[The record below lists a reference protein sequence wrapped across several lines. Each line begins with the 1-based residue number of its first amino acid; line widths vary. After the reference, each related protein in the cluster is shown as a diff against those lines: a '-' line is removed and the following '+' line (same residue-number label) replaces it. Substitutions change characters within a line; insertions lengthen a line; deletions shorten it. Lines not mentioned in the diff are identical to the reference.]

1 MISKLYNKFLWMA
14 GAAIT
19 DEELEELKGGGDK
32 ITFWFRRSKKRLG
45 WMWWIAPIGL
55 IFFANFKLYHFIKN
69 KRWGWATAV
78 ILFDIFSIWFIPHV
92 VWGLW

>member
-1 MISKLYNKFLWMA
+1 MINKIYNKFLWVI

-32 ITFWFRRSKKRLG
+32 ITFWFRRSRKRLG
-45 WMWWIAPIGL
+45 KAWILFPITS
-55 IFFANFKLYHFIKN
+55 IAFANYKLYTFIRD

-78 ILFDIFSIWFIPHV
+78 ILFDVFSIWFLPHII
-92 VWGLW
+92 WSFW

>member
-1 MISKLYNKFLWMA
+1 MLNKLYNKFLWVI

-19 DEELEELKGGGDK
+19 NEELEELKGGGDK

-55 IFFANFKLYHFIKN
+55 TFFANFKLYHFIKN
-69 KRWGWATAV
+69 KRWGWAAAI